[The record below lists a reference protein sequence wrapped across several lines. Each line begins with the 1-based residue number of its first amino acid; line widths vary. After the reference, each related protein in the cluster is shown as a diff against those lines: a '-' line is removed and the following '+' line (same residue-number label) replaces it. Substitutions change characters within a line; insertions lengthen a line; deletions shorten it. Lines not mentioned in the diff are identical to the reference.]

1 MNAMRN
7 KLKVC
12 MSNKAQLHN
21 YTAQHVPKI
30 RTGVNAQT
38 SKFTQKR
45 AFSIN
50 E

>member
-1 MNAMRN
+1 MNAMRK

-12 MSNKAQLHN
+12 MPNKTQLHSN
-21 YTAQHVPKI
+21 TAQHVPKI

-38 SKFTQKR
+38 SKFTHK
-45 AFSIN
+45 